1 MYICTHECERPDYHM
16 RKETSKVNKEILA
29 KYIATSSNISQKKAK
44 TVLNTLLSL
53 IKEDLVNKK
62 RSSMPKIGSFTV
74 KEKKAR
80 RYKDIRTGEFQYSQ
94 PRPSV
99 VFRPSST
106 LLNILNIQKAEA
118 TKKTADRPR
127 ERKIPFYIEDGTG
140 CKVFYS
146 KPNPE
151 QTADLKINFSPI
163 HSLVNEKDYP
173 IVLMPQTNS
182 LLKLPREGRSDARGY
197 KEKDFLNEL
206 QKADLPI
213 SISVDKH
220 LSILGRTLPY
230 EPDFVLYDKGL
241 NLYIDVEIDEPYD
254 GYSRTPTHIS
264 NGTDRIRDRFFID
277 SGWVV
282 IRFTEHQIHT
292 NPTGCVSTIRY
303 IVDSLRDNVQNAK
316 MPNSVVHEEKW
327 DSVQAIIWERNL
339 YRENYLGIQSFEKII
354 RNLKVI
360 CLDKSDKIETNL
372 SRPSIHENLT
382 KPKSNNKNQIQ
393 FDDRNHTYYPKK
405 DPSGNSDYISVTT
418 LIEEFFP
425 HFDVDAYI
433 VKKMQDT
440 GKTREEIEKELREPS
455 ESGTTMHAEI
465 EKCLKGKS
473 YDGSSPELQMFKR
486 FYNDCIIP
494 QNLTFVDAEKVIELP
509 DHNIAGTVD
518 ALFKKPNGEYVMID
532 WKRSTHL
539 IIDGYPRKYGF
550 GRGLSVLSH
559 LDNSS
564 YYKYEMQQ
572 SFYKYILEK
581 RYNMTISSMILVVLH
596 PQYNNYFTIKLS
608 KYREKEVKEMIEIHD
623 RMLK

>member
-1 MYICTHECERPDYHM
+1 M
-16 RKETSKVNKEILA
+16 REENRKVNKKKLSE
-29 KYIATSSNISQKKAK
+29 YIAESANISQKKAK
-44 TVLNTLLSL
+44 TVLNKILSL
-53 IKEDLVNKK
+53 IKEELVDSKK
-62 RSSMPKIGSFTV
+62 SSLPQVGSFIV
-74 KEKKAR
+74 KEKKGR
-80 RYKDIRTGEFQYSQ
+80 RYKNIRTGEIKYSL
-94 PRPSV
+94 PRPAI
-99 VFRPSST
+99 VFRPSSS
-106 LLNILNIQKAEA
+106 LLNILNIKETVTPKTTANKPTE
-118 TKKTADRPR
+118 KKTPY
-127 ERKIPFYIEDGTG
+127 YIEDGTG
-140 CKVFYS
+140 CKVYYS

-151 QTADLKINFSPI
+151 QTDNLKINFSPI
-163 HSLVNEKDYP
+163 HSLVNEKDFP
-173 IVLMPQTNS
+173 IVLMPQKNS
-182 LLKLPREGRSDARGY
+182 YLKLPREGRSDARGY

-206 QKADLPI
+206 QKANLPI

-264 NGTDRIRDRFFID
+264 NGTDRIRDQFFID

-339 YRENYLGIQSFEKII
+339 YREKYLGIQSFEKII

-360 CLDKSDKIETNL
+360 CLDKSDLIESKL
-372 SRPSIHENLT
+372 SRPQIHEGIAQSKT
-382 KPKSNNKNQIQ
+382 NNNEKDKNKIQ
-393 FDDRNHTYYPKK
+393 FDEKNHIYYPKK

-433 VKKMQDT
+433 EKKMQET
-440 GKTREEIEKELREPS
+440 GKAREEIEKELREPS
-455 ESGTTMHAEI
+455 ERGTAMHAEI
-465 EKCLKGKS
+465 EKCLKGKGL
-473 YDGSSPELQMFKR
+473 DVSSPELQMFKR
-486 FYNDCIIP
+486 FYDDCIIP
-494 QNLTFVDAEKVIELP
+494 QNLTFADAEKVIELP
-509 DHNIAGTVD
+509 EHNIAGTVD

-532 WKRSTHL
+532 WKRSKHL

-581 RYNMTISSMILVVLH
+581 RYNMKISSMILVVLY
-596 PQYNNYFTIKLS
+596 PTYDNYFTIKLS
-608 KYREKEVKEMIEIHD
+608 KYREKEVKEIIEIHD

>member
-1 MYICTHECERPDYHM
+1 M
-16 RKETSKVNKEILA
+16 REESGKVNKRVLA
-29 KYIATSSNISQKKAK
+29 ESIAESANISQKKAK
-44 TVLNTLLSL
+44 TVINIFLSL
-53 IKEDLVNKK
+53 VKEELVDNKK
-62 RSSMPKIGSFTV
+62 SSMPQIGSFIV
-74 KEKKAR
+74 KEKKGR
-80 RYKDIRTGEFQYSQ
+80 RYKNIRTGEIQYSL

-99 VFRPSST
+99 AFRPSSS
-106 LLNILNIQKAEA
+106 LLNILNIQETVPSQTTANKSAE
-118 TKKTADRPR
+118 KKRPY
-127 ERKIPFYIEDGTG
+127 YIEDGTG
-140 CKVFYS
+140 CKVYYS
-146 KPNPE
+146 RPNPE
-151 QTADLKINFSPI
+151 QTANLKINFSPI
-163 HSLVNEKDYP
+163 HSFVNEKDFP
-173 IVLMPQTNS
+173 IVLMPQINS

-197 KEKDFLNEL
+197 KEKDFLYNL

-220 LSILGRTLPY
+220 LSILGRSLPY
-230 EPDFVLYDKGL
+230 EPDFVLYDKDL

-264 NGTDRIRDRFFID
+264 NGSDRIRDQFFID

-292 NPTGCVSTIRY
+292 NPNGCVSTIKY
-303 IVDSLRDNVQNAK
+303 IVDSLRENAQNVK
-316 MPNSVVHEEKW
+316 MSNCVVHEEKW

-339 YRENYLGIQSFEKII
+339 YREKYLGIQSFEKII

-360 CLDKSDKIETNL
+360 CLDKSDLIESKL
-372 SRPSIHENLT
+372 SRPQIHEGIAQSKT
-382 KPKSNNKNQIQ
+382 NNNEKDKNKIQ

-455 ESGTTMHAEI
+455 ERGTTMHAEI

-473 YDGSSPELQMFKR
+473 YDGSSLELQMFKR
-486 FYNDCIIP
+486 FYDDRIIP
-494 QNLTFVDAEKVIELP
+494 QKLTFADAEKVIELP
-509 DHNIAGTVD
+509 EHNIAGTVD
-518 ALFKKPNGEYVMID
+518 ALFKKSNGDYVMID
-532 WKRSTHL
+532 WKRSKHL

-581 RYNMTISSMILVVLH
+581 RYNMTISSMILVVLY
-596 PQYNNYFTIKLS
+596 PTYDNYFTIKLS
-608 KYREKEVKEMIEIHD
+608 NYREKEVKEIIEIHD